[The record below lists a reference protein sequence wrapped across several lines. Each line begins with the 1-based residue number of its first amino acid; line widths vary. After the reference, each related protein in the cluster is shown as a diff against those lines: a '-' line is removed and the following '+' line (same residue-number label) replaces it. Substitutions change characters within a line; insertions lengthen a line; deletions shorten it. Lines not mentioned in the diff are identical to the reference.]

1 MGKNSWKNVSIDR
14 PGRERG
20 GYGVSN
26 AQQSSAQVPTS
37 LLLLPIN
44 TPSLRPCSESRT
56 LDQMR
61 ANVFP
66 PSIKHPH
73 KNSPT
78 TPHTRQPH
86 ARDPLPPSLPPWL
99 PPHHHPSGRQH
110 SPVTGPLAR
119 CESRGPQPRARAL
132 PAARRS
138 GPARLHRAPPP
149 AVERA
154 PQGRPAPCWPP
165 PRGPSAAPRARPA
178 PLRSPQ
184 ASSGAPPELRLSKG
198 RRSGCPHPGPASPDP
213 GRWRG
218 GEGGGEDAGRGM
230 LGTLGVPREGPLGT
244 CFRAAAG
251 SQRAELP
258 RQGPPY
264 SSHCRFP
271 EGKGERKKQNRG
283 GGDKERIRVGNR
295 IRKKSNDDF

>member
-1 MGKNSWKNVSIDR
+1 M
-14 PGRERG
+14 
-20 GYGVSN
+20 
-26 AQQSSAQVPTS
+26 
-37 LLLLPIN
+37 LLLPIN

-218 GEGGGEDAGRGM
+218 GEGGGGMRDGGCWERWACLGRVRSALASARRPGASERSCR
-230 LGTLGVPREGPLGT
+230 G
-244 CFRAAAG
+244 RARLTVHIVA
-251 SQRAELP
+251 SQK
-258 RQGPPY
+258 
-264 SSHCRFP
+264 
-271 EGKGERKKQNRG
+271 GKGNAKNKIG
-283 GGDKERIRVGNR
+283 GGAIKKE
-295 IRKKSNDDF
+295 